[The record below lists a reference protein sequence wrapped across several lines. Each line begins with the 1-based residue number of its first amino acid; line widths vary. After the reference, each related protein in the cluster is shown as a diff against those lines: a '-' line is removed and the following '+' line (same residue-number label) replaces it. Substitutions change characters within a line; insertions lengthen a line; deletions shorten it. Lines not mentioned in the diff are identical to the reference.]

1 MIIQNFYN
9 HTFDKNIIDKLI
21 FNNLNFYYDNNKK
34 IYYYL
39 LIYPSYLIHNIEKYN
54 KIYTN
59 IINININSKINI
71 LLKEKFPLIK
81 LNKFIIVYDNNNYKF
96 TIILNDDFNIL
107 SNNILNFFINSINE
121 FNKDLN
127 VIYNSINTLNNS
139 ILKSTYNQTELIA
152 NSVNAILI
160 NLFYYYNI
168 IEQFKNIYNNGN
180 NSFDKYVLNNN
191 INIISE
197 KINKYMEYCYN
208 TRTTSLQRITYLEAS
223 NSRLLTS
230 IATVFL
236 PLSFCI
242 AFFSLPFK
250 KIPFRNNN
258 NGIFFIIYILIIILI
273 IIIFYISK
281 LFRKSMFSF

>member
-9 HTFDKNIIDKLI
+9 HTFDKDIIDKLI

-34 IYYYL
+34 IFYYL
-39 LIYPSYLIHNIEKYN
+39 LIYPSYTFHNIEKYN

-59 IINININSKINI
+59 IIDININSKINL
-71 LLKEKFPLIK
+71 LLKENFPFIK
-81 LNKFIIVYDNNNYKF
+81 LNKFIIVYNNNNDKF
-96 TIILNDDFNIL
+96 TFILNNDFNIQ

-127 VIYNSINTLNNS
+127 VIYNSINKLTNS
-139 ILKSTYNQTELIA
+139 ILNSTYFETELIT

-160 NLFYYYNI
+160 NLFHYYNI

-180 NSFDKYVLNNN
+180 KSFDKFVLNNN

-197 KINKYMEYCYN
+197 KINKYTNYCYN
-208 TRTTSLQRITYLEAS
+208 TRTTSLQRITYLEAGT
-223 NSRLLTS
+223 SRLLTS
-230 IATVFL
+230 IATIFL

-250 KIPFRNNN
+250 NIPFRNND
-258 NGIFFIIYILIIILI
+258 NGIFFITYILIIIVI
-273 IIIFYISK
+273 IIIFYIAK
-281 LFRKSMFSF
+281 LFRKTIFFT

>member
-21 FNNLNFYYDNNKK
+21 FNNLNFYYDNKK
-34 IYYYL
+34 NLFYYL
-39 LIYPSYLIHNIEKYN
+39 LIYPSYIFDNIEKYN
-54 KIYTN
+54 KLYTN
-59 IINININSKINI
+59 IIDINIDSKINL
-71 LLKEKFPLIK
+71 LLKQNFPLIK
-81 LNKFIIVYDNNNYKF
+81 LNKFIIVYNNNNNKF
-96 TIILNDDFNIL
+96 TFILNNDFNIK

-127 VIYNSINTLNNS
+127 IIYNCINKLTKTILNS
-139 ILKSTYNQTELIA
+139 SYYQTELITNA
-152 NSVNAILI
+152 VNSILI

-180 NSFDKYVLNNN
+180 NSFDKYILNNN

-208 TRTTSLQRITYLEAS
+208 TRTTSLQRITYLEAGT
-223 NSRLLTS
+223 SRLLTS
-230 IATVFL
+230 IATIFL
-236 PLSFCI
+236 PLSFFI

-250 KIPFRNNN
+250 NIPFRNND
-258 NGIFFIIYILIIILI
+258 NGIFFITYILIIILI
-273 IIIFYISK
+273 IIIFYISNQYPK
-281 LFRKSMFSF
+281 TSFFI